1 MLLRSSARGRRTLRA
16 LVLSATTLASCCAWA
31 AAPGE
36 DPIILNNTAVPQGSA
51 LPGAAPSSS
60 DAARR
65 LLPARMKAKMARY
78 QARAFRDDLD
88 DIYTDNDVVRSASA
102 DGLKK
107 VCVQEVGS
115 NTVPANSGLSSGR
128 YGPQARQQVVVL
140 RGDLVNVC
148 K

>member
-1 MLLRSSARGRRTLRA
+1 
-16 LVLSATTLASCCAWA
+16 V
-31 AAPGE
+31 
-36 DPIILNNTAVPQGSA
+36 
-51 LPGAAPSSS
+51 APSSS

-115 NTVPANSGLSSGR
+115 NTVPANTGLSSGR
-128 YGPQARQQVVVL
+128 HGPQARQQVVVL

>member
-1 MLLRSSARGRRTLRA
+1 MLLRSSVGGVRPLRA
-16 LVLSATTLASCCAWA
+16 IVLLAALSSCAAWA

-36 DPIILNNTAVPQGSA
+36 DPITLNTPPAPQGSA
-51 LPGAAPSSS
+51 QPGLAPSSS

-115 NTVPANSGLSSGR
+115 NTVPANTGPSSGR
-128 YGPQARQQVVVL
+128 YGPQARQQIVVL

>member
-1 MLLRSSARGRRTLRA
+1 MSHRTTRTSLDLRA
-16 LVLSATTLASCCAWA
+16 FSLVVAFSLICSTAHA

-36 DPIILNNTAVPQGSA
+36 DPIVLNNTALPQGLTQAGSA
-51 LPGAAPSSS
+51 NASS
-60 DAARR
+60 DAGRK

-78 QARAFRDDLD
+78 QARAFRDDID
-88 DIYTDNDVVRSASA
+88 DIYSDNDVVRSASA

-115 NTVPANSGLSSGR
+115 NTLAPANGPSGR
-128 YGPQARQQVVVL
+128 YGPQPRQQVVVL